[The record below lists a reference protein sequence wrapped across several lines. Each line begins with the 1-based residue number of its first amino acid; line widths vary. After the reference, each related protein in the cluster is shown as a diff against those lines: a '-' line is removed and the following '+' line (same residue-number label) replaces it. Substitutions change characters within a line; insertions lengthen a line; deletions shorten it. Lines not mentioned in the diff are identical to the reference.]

1 MFCSNCGK
9 EINGEGNFCE
19 FCGASKTGEVKAN
32 SFIGRQNSNVISPIT
47 SIIDKSWKTVLAAI
61 GGALFILFPISDI
74 SLSLFGYSG
83 IKGQMPAYA
92 YFDKV
97 GKLKQYMEGY
107 WYGDLDFWIIAIL
120 IADIIAIFFAFKMIK
135 CLFNSHLKSYI
146 GDYAKYTSISSLV
159 AAIGAFIF
167 NLRCNTMFKEA
178 LDMDA
183 VKCVN
188 TFWVW
193 VIAIIALIN
202 IFVFSEGYQTSIYLN
217 NNYEGSGILEKM
229 AEDKRKQDMFAKGG
243 WVCKKCGLVNPNY
256 TGTCSCGNPKY
267 NN

>member
-9 EINGEGNFCE
+9 EIKGEGSFCE
-19 FCGASKTGEVKAN
+19 FCGASKTGGVQGN
-32 SFIGRQNSNVISPIT
+32 TFIGGQSSNIYSPIT
-47 SIIDKSWKTVLAAI
+47 GILMKSWQTVVPAI
-61 GGALFILFPISDI
+61 VGALFILFPISDI
-74 SLSLFGYSG
+74 SLSIFGYSG
-83 IKGQMPAYA
+83 IKGEMPAYA

-97 GKLKQYMEGY
+97 GKLKQYMEDY
-107 WYGDLDFWIIAIL
+107 WYGDLNLWIIAIL
-120 IADIIAIFFAFKMIK
+120 IADIVAIYFAYKMIT
-135 CLFNSHLKSYI
+135 CLLNSRLKTYI

-167 NLRCNTMFKEA
+167 NLRCSTMFKEA

-193 VIAIIALIN
+193 AVGIIALVN
-202 IFVFSEGYQTSIYLN
+202 IFILSKNYNDYIY
-217 NNYEGSGILEKM
+217 YSDERE
-229 AEDKRKQDMFAKGG
+229 RKQDMMSSGG